1 MATAQRVS
9 AAMAHLGAIKPL
21 GDQTN
26 TADSVK
32 APAFNF
38 GIGKAA
44 AVAPSADHFQ
54 VRVTG
59 PTRHP
64 AAFSLPNSTML

>member
-26 TADSVK
+26 SQ
-32 APAFNF
+32 PAFNF
-38 GIGKAA
+38 GIGKVATTTST
-44 AVAPSADHFQ
+44 AVAPSSDHFQ
-54 VRVTG
+54 VRVAET
-59 PTRHP
+59 TQT
-64 AAFSLPNSTML
+64 AAR